1 MSLLTT
7 CHLIHD
13 EASSF
18 IQKTVRKVKDEP
30 MRFIVDKG
38 SASALV
44 SNESPLIACFGI
56 KVKGLLQPA
65 YDNLLNLPIMPS
77 NLPSSAS
84 PATIPNPISPYE
96 KLAEP
101 LSTSVL
107 LKADVDV
114 QYENVPD
121 FIEHCKQT
129 LSRTRHAPIS
139 SDRRF
144 DIEIRLRDNVE
155 DWNPHDMYEFIMAV
169 HEMCGAAGVAVVLLG
184 KSSTGE
190 SLRVRPTSLEGAN
203 RTWWQWQ
210 RSAYHMFFRG
220 MGRPALKLMI
230 VD

>member
-1 MSLLTT
+1 
-7 CHLIHD
+7 
-13 EASSF
+13 
-18 IQKTVRKVKDEP
+18 
-30 MRFIVDKG
+30 MRFIVDKD

-44 SNESPLIACFGI
+44 SNESPLIACFGL
-56 KVKGLLQPA
+56 KVKGLLGPT
-65 YDNLLNLPIMPS
+65 YDNLLNLPIVPS

-84 PATIPNPISPYE
+84 PATIPDPVSPYE

-107 LKADVDV
+107 LKTDFDV
-114 QYENVPD
+114 QYESAPE
-121 FIEHCKQT
+121 FIDHCKQI
-129 LSRTRHAPIS
+129 LSRTRNAPIS
-139 SDRRF
+139 SERRF

-155 DWNPHDMYEFIMAV
+155 DWDADDMHDFIMAV
-169 HEMCGAAGVAVVLLG
+169 HEICGAAGVAVVLLG
-184 KSSTGE
+184 KSSSGE

-203 RTWWQWQ
+203 RMWWQWQ